1 MAKAQLIARFDM
13 DIAPSQLP
21 SIIMRRRRALPRTM
35 LDTIAE
41 EEVVERPSYAPHS
54 SKSKAPLPSWSYA
67 SRAREPGKS
76 AVVHGEQKPAV
87 HASPVPIVV

>member
-1 MAKAQLIARFDM
+1 MAKTQLIDRFAV
-13 DIAPSQLP
+13 DIAPSQL
-21 SIIMRRRRALPRTM
+21 SSMIIRRRRALPRV

-54 SKSKAPLPSWSYA
+54 FKSKAPLQSWSYT
-67 SRAREPGKS
+67 S

-87 HASPVPIVV
+87 LASPGPIVA